1 MFQRLTQTIALTATL
16 MIAAPAHA
24 QDSDAEKAAALY
36 EALALPAL
44 LQVMRDE
51 GIGYGYDIGVD
62 FFPGESPGA
71 DWIDLVGAIY
81 DLDRMEARISADF
94 ATALAGDDIDAM
106 LAFFTSEPGRT
117 IVSLEVSA
125 REALLDDAV
134 EEAAKEAASIALAD
148 DAPRMALIQEYAEVN
163 SLVETN
169 VVGALNANY
178 AFFSGLMEGGS
189 FPQSMS
195 EDEILADVWSQEPD
209 IRANTTEWIN
219 SFLFMAYQPLSD
231 DDLQAYIAFSQSEAG
246 QEVNEALFAAFD
258 AMFIDISRNLGR
270 ASARFMTRQEL

>member
-1 MFQRLTQTIALTATL
+1 
-16 MIAAPAHA
+16 
-24 QDSDAEKAAALY
+24 
-36 EALALPAL
+36 
-44 LQVMRDE
+44 
-51 GIGYGYDIGVD
+51 
-62 FFPGESPGA
+62 
-71 DWIDLVGAIY
+71 
-81 DLDRMEARISADF
+81 
-94 ATALAGDDIDAM
+94 M